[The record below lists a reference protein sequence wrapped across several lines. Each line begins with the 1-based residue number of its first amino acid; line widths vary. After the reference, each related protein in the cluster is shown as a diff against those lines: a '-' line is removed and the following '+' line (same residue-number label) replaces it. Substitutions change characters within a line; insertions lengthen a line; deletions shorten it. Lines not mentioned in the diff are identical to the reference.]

1 MPSHLLQH
9 GNDAAEIAYWRNR
22 VSCLEIIVGELLA
35 KNQHMRFVIE
45 VQRHER
51 LAMASPC
58 PLNGSHPVESWPC
71 FAGPQKGISKGL
83 SADGCIWSIESHN
96 AAVPLG

>member
-1 MPSHLLQH
+1 MPSHLLQQ

-22 VSCLEIIVGELLA
+22 VSCLEMIVGELLA
-35 KNQHMRFVIE
+35 KNQQMRFVIE
-45 VQRHER
+45 AQKQEPS
-51 LAMASPC
+51 ATASPC
-58 PLNGSHPVESWPC
+58 PLNGSHPVESWPY

-83 SADGCIWSIESHN
+83 SADGCIWSTDSHN